1 MSFSLFRAAASAPKA
16 TAGAAPAA
24 PAPVGAGRLQVERL
38 EGVTVVGWAT
48 GPDGGPGD
56 ITLTIGDQVVPARV
70 EPMHRQDV
78 LDALA
83 LASDVALGFRL
94 LLPPLV
100 WDRHGGPAAAIVL
113 HAGAQSMAVPMPASL
128 AALVAIMHDEQ
139 AGMPAWEDRFAE
151 LATHVHDTGPEALA
165 QAPDARA
172 WMQANVRERGGW
184 AAMKALA
191 GHPGARPQ
199 GHVERVDLGIV
210 QGWAAMDCLPDEAI
224 SLRCNDQAVDCA
236 VIRVAREDVQRA
248 LGSARN
254 RLGFEIEIPATV
266 WHRHPAASGP
276 LRLSVH
282 VAGRRLGEESLLLER
297 GMLTGWLERQQAA
310 EAVAGADEP
319 EQERQQRQYTTL
331 LVIEHVASAGLWA
344 GLSANQ
350 RQFVRVQAERYGL
363 ADLLGPALAEPVDE
377 TTMGEKAAHDYATV
391 TVWRLLREFNAA
403 LNRDPTQPLRAL
415 AGVLEGGAATGTVGQ
430 RFLWSVIPFFCSR
443 GLYAQLRPHLDAGR
457 LRALA
462 ASESA
467 WELSLLLPEA
477 VASADFAL
485 ASSALRKIA
494 AGSAGWL
501 NAECVAS
508 AIRGTVESLR
518 RGDPGDRA
526 ALALLDNFLD
536 LLAALAADAYWSR
549 LHDAQLQ
556 AALLTMLGEAVGLD
570 ATLGSRAESLAI
582 RCYALVPDF
591 WRAVDAAPRPVG
603 GWPPLLLQARARF
616 ECIAQALARGGRGDG
631 GGAIDLAQAI
641 AWLRAADNVD
651 ADQFARELAMA
662 DVLRPTSDG
671 MPAAPRL
678 LLHGDNDALRLVA
691 HPAVAASGA
700 LPGAVPDL
708 ADEIRRLGDVPAIPQ
723 RAAVAALVSRCLG
736 ARAGNLPLAI
746 DERSALAALSRRA
759 NHYVGVRLACTDWL
773 RCRPHVD
780 DEQRAARLIELRE
793 LWIRAFDD
801 CVESPQPPAALTAS
815 HSLLDAAQG
824 ARPDAMLGRVVAEW
838 RDLLQRRYGDRM
850 GLALASACAAPALAD
865 AGGLGHST
873 LVAIYSCRR
882 NLTNR
887 VEAIRGTWARD
898 LDALG
903 IPWIVVVGDGE
914 GELEGDVLGLP
925 VPDDYEALPA
935 KTLALIDWVHT
946 HTRFEHLLKIDDDCH
961 LAVEAYFGHAP
972 YLAHHYHGRRL
983 HRGIGGTDRVWHQRR
998 SSTERA
1004 ARSAD
1009 KTPEPSVYADGG
1021 GAYCLSRHAMAQVAQ
1036 ALQTTRGARL
1046 TRSAYLEDKLL
1057 GDLLATRDIGLS
1069 NEGYYTHIR
1078 RRFGPDAQPVN
1089 AYDNL
1094 FYPSRRSPTL
1104 VTHLDGHADLPSV
1117 QAGLAG
1123 DRLLPPKVWP
1133 TAGTL
1138 RLGGSGTNQLELL
1151 SPASRLGTLAD
1162 APVLLVAVARN
1173 ERVLAP
1179 HFLQHYRAQ
1188 GVRAF
1193 AFVDNLSDDGTR
1205 EYLAAQ
1211 PDVLLYSADTEYKYS
1226 HYGVSWQQA
1235 VLGAH
1240 ALGRWVV
1247 LADLDEFLVYP
1258 GCETVPI
1265 EHWVGTLEHAGHDAA
1280 RVLMVDM
1287 YPAGDL
1293 DTADFAQQPPFE
1305 AAPCFDRE
1313 PLLHWALGSGS
1324 YSNGPTYLSALRHR
1338 LIPDSAPN
1346 LYTSQKIAV
1355 FKYQP
1360 WVRLSEGLHYASN
1373 LRVAPEPVWFAHF
1386 KYHAGFRRKVRAEIA
1401 RQQHFNGAEEYR
1413 KYASLLAE
1421 AAGSFAQRD
1430 VTATYA
1436 GSATWVH
1443 SNDED

>member
-1 MSFSLFRAAASAPKA
+1 MSFSLFRTAATAQGATGSPPQPAAA
-16 TAGAAPAA
+16 TAD
-24 PAPVGAGRLQVERL
+24 AGRLQVERL
-38 EGVTVVGWAT
+38 EGVTVVGWAI
-48 GPDGGPGD
+48 GPDGGPAD
-56 ITLTIGDQVVPARV
+56 ITLEIGGQSVPTRV
-70 EPMHRQDV
+70 ESLHRQDV

-83 LASDVALGFRL
+83 LPSDAALGFRV
-94 LLPPLV
+94 LLPPSI
-100 WDRHGGPAAAIVL
+100 WDRHGGPVAGLALRV
-113 HAGAQSMAVPMPASL
+113 GAQSLAAPMPASL
-128 AALVAIMHDEQ
+128 GAIVDALREQ
-139 AGMPAWEDRFAE
+139 TALPAWEDRFAE
-151 LATHVHDTGPEALA
+151 LAAHVHAVGPEALA
-165 QAPDARA
+165 QAPDAARA
-172 WMQANVRERGGW
+172 WLQANVRERGGW
-184 AAMKALA
+184 AAMLTLA
-191 GHPGARPQ
+191 RHPGARPQ
-199 GHVERVDLGIV
+199 GYVERVDLGIV
-210 QGWAAMDCLPDEAI
+210 EGWAALAGLSDEVI
-224 SLRCNDQAVDCA
+224 SLRCNELPVECA
-236 VIRVAREDVQRA
+236 VIRVEREDVQRA
-248 LGSARN
+248 LKSARN

-266 WHRHPAASGP
+266 WHLHPGSGP

-282 VAGRRLGEESLLLER
+282 VAGRMLGVEPLVLDR
-297 GMLTGWLERQQAA
+297 GMLVGWLERQRAA
-310 EAVAGADEP
+310 EAAAGPEEP
-319 EQERQQRQYTTL
+319 DHERQQRQYTTL
-331 LVIEHVASAGLWA
+331 LVIEHIASAGLWEA
-344 GLSANQ
+344 LDPDQ
-350 RQFVRVQAERYGL
+350 RRFVLAQAARYGVT
-363 ADLLGPALAEPVDE
+363 DLLAPALDESIDGTAQGVGPAQ
-377 TTMGEKAAHDYATV
+377 DYATI

-403 LNRDPTQPLRAL
+403 LNSDPAQPLRAL
-415 AGVLEGGAATGTVGQ
+415 ASLLEGGAVTGTVGQ

-443 GLYAQLRPHLDAGR
+443 GLYAPLRSHLDIGR

-462 ASESA
+462 TSEST

-477 VASADFAL
+477 VASADFVL
-485 ASSALRKIA
+485 ASATMRKVA
-494 AGSAGWL
+494 AGSPGWL
-501 NAECVAS
+501 NTECVAN
-508 AIRGTVESLR
+508 AVQGTVASLR
-518 RGDPGDRA
+518 RGDPDDRA
-526 ALALLDNFLD
+526 ALALLDTFLD
-536 LLAALAADAYWSR
+536 LLDALAAEAYWSR
-549 LHDAQLQ
+549 LHDVQLV
-556 AALLTMLGEAVGLD
+556 AALVTMLGDAVGID
-570 ATLGSRAESLAI
+570 ATLGRRAERLAV

-616 ECIAQALARGGRGDG
+616 DCVGRALTRRRPGEIGD
-631 GGAIDLAQAI
+631 AIELAQAI

-651 ADQFARELAMA
+651 ADQVARELSMA
-662 DVLRPTSDG
+662 EILRPLATGS
-671 MPAAPRL
+671 PATTRL
-678 LLHGDNDALRLVA
+678 LLHSDNDALRLA
-691 HPAVAASGA
+691 TYPAARASEVS
-700 LPGAVPDL
+700 PGAGPALV
-708 ADEIRRLGDVPAIPQ
+708 DEIRRLGDVPARPQ
-723 RAAVAALVSRCLG
+723 SAAVAALVSRCLG
-736 ARAGNLPLAI
+736 ARAGGPPLGV
-746 DERSALAALSRRA
+746 DERSALRALSRRA
-759 NHYVGVRLACTDWL
+759 NHYVGVRLACADWL
-773 RCRPHVD
+773 RCRQQLD
-780 DEQRAARLIELRE
+780 DGQRASRLIELRE
-793 LWIRAFDD
+793 QWIGAFDD
-801 CVESPQPPAALTAS
+801 CVDMPHPPAALTAS

-824 ARPDAMLGRVVAEW
+824 AQPDATLGRVVAEW
-838 RDLLQRRYGDRM
+838 RDLLQRRYGNRVAW
-850 GLALASACAAPALAD
+850 ALASACAAPALAD
-865 AGGLGHST
+865 PGVSGHST

-882 NLTNR
+882 NLPSR
-887 VEAIRGTWARD
+887 VEAIRATWARD
-898 LDALG
+898 LDGLG
-903 IPWIVVVGDGE
+903 IPWVVVVGDGN
-914 GELEGDVLGLP
+914 GQLEGDVLGLD
-925 VPDDYEALPA
+925 VSDDYEALPA
-935 KTLALIDWVHT
+935 KTLALIDWVRA

-961 LAVEAYFGHAP
+961 LAVEAYFGQAP

-983 HRGIGGTDRVWHQRR
+983 HRDIGGTDRVWHQRR
-998 SSTERA
+998 SSTDRA

-1021 GAYCLSRHAMAQVAQ
+1021 GAYCLSRYAMAQVAQ
-1036 ALQTTRGARL
+1036 ALHTTRGARL

-1069 NEGYYTHIR
+1069 NEGHYTLIR

-1104 VTHLDGHADLPSV
+1104 ITHLDGHADLPTV

-1123 DRLLPPKVWP
+1123 ERLLPPRVWP
-1133 TAGTL
+1133 TAGPV

-1151 SPASRLGTLAD
+1151 SPPGRAAELAG

-1179 HFLQHYRAQ
+1179 HFLQHYRAL

-1211 PDVLLYSADTEYKYS
+1211 PDVLLYSADTEYKHS

-1240 ALGRWVV
+1240 ALGQWVV

-1265 EHWVGTLEHAGHDAA
+1265 EQWVGTLEAAGHDAA

-1287 YPAGDL
+1287 YPAGEL
-1293 DTADFAQQPPFE
+1293 DAADFSQQAPFE

-1373 LRVAPEPVWFAHF
+1373 LRAAPEPVWFAHF
-1386 KYHAGFRRKVRAEIA
+1386 KYHAGFRRKVRTEVA
-1401 RQQHFNGAEEYR
+1401 RQQHFNGAHEYR
-1413 KYASLLAE
+1413 KYASMLAE
-1421 AAGSFAQRD
+1421 AAGSFAQD
-1430 VTATYA
+1430 GVTATYS